1 MIHGI
6 LTDSRAIREGE
17 LFVAIRGEKYDG
29 HDFVEK
35 VAEQRGAGAVVS
47 RPAANFKL
55 PQEFALL
62 EVADTLAAYQ
72 SIAANYRRTMPM
84 KVVAITGSNGKTSTK
99 DLAASVLEGRY
110 RVVKTSGNFNNH
122 LGVPHTLL
130 RAKKTDEVAVLE
142 LGMNHPG
149 EIAPLAA
156 MAAPEIAIVTNI
168 GTAHIEYLRS
178 RAAIAQ
184 EKGELVAALPD
195 FGCVILSA
203 EDDFSPAIA
212 ERTRAQCITVG
223 FTRGDLRAEDVR
235 YGGAGV
241 SFALVTGNSRLEVYL
256 PIPGKHMVLNGLMAV
271 AVGRACG
278 MTLEECAAG
287 LAKVQL
293 TKSRLELKT
302 AGRLR
307 ILDDSYNANP
317 ESMVAALQTLAQMPS
332 EGKRIAVLGKMG
344 ELGAQSF
351 AGYCQVGRTAAEL
364 GVDHLLAVGIETEP
378 MVQAAW
384 DAGLKDALM
393 LTSVEEAA
401 EWLKRFARKEDFIL
415 LKGSRSAGMER
426 VLTSL
431 TTATSHQESGS

>member
-1 MIHGI
+1 M
-6 LTDSRAIREGE
+6 
-17 LFVAIRGEKYDG
+17 
-29 HDFVEK
+29 
-35 VAEQRGAGAVVS
+35 VS